1 MWQKINYYLAESK
14 YKYLFF
20 WVLVL
25 VFSASQSSHLYSSNT
40 ELLTVFGIRVT
51 LQILI
56 AYTTIEY
63 LIPKFLNKRKNLL
76 FGLLIFLLLFIGYVI
91 CTAVLKYHLEV
102 NYPSSYVNYLKRFP
116 DLSWY
121 GRLTNVS
128 AFVSRS
134 LNFSY
139 PTFLILVFKLYNEKQ
154 RLSKLNEQKK
164 TAELTALK
172 NQLNPHFL
180 FNTLNNLYALAL
192 KKSDDTT
199 LVIQKLSEILDYILY
214 KCDEEFVL
222 LENEIALIENYL
234 SLEKIRYGDR
244 VKISFEKNITGKE
257 KIAPLLLLTFIE
269 NAFKHGVKEEINQAK
284 IEIEIAKNDD
294 ELAFSIKNTKPKG
307 IETVE
312 EKKSIG
318 LQNIK
323 KQLDLLYPKAYDLI
337 IQNQPTSFSANL
349 KLSIV

>member
-20 WVLVL
+20 WMLIF
-25 VFSASQSSHLYSSNT
+25 VFSASHSSYLYSSNI
-40 ELLTVFGIRVT
+40 ELFTVYGVRVSV
-51 LQILI
+51 QILV
-56 AYTTIEY
+56 AYTIIEY
-63 LIPKFLNKRKNLL
+63 LIPKFLNKEKNIA
-76 FGLLIFLLLFIGYVI
+76 FGVSVFLLLLLAYAF

-102 NYPSSYVNYLKRFP
+102 LYPETYVNYLKRFP

-121 GRLTNVS
+121 GRMTNFPEIVS
-128 AFVSRS
+128 KS
-134 LNFSY
+134 LNFLY

-214 KCDEEFVL
+214 KCDEDFVL
-222 LENEIALIENYL
+222 LENEIALIENYV

-244 VKISFEKNITGKE
+244 VKISFQKDITGKE

-269 NAFKHGVKEEINQAK
+269 NAFKHGVKEEINQAT
-284 IEIEIAKNDD
+284 IEIEIAKNNE
-294 ELAFSIKNTKPKG
+294 ELNFSIKNTKPKG
-307 IETVE
+307 IEIVE

-323 KQLDLLYPKAYDLI
+323 KQLDLLYPKAYDLM
-337 IQNQPTSFSANL
+337 IQNQPTSFTANL
-349 KLSIV
+349 KLNVL

>member
-1 MWQKINYYLAESK
+1 MWQKINYYLAQSK

-20 WVLVL
+20 WLL
-25 VFSASQSSHLYSSNT
+25 IFMFSASHSSHLYSSSI
-40 ELLTVFGIRVT
+40 ELFTVYGIRVSI
-51 LQILI
+51 QILV
-56 AYTTIEY
+56 AYIIIEH
-63 LIPKFLNKRKNLL
+63 LIPKFLNKEKNIV
-76 FGLLIFLLLFIGYVI
+76 FGVSIFSLLIVAYVC

-102 NYPSSYVNYLKRFP
+102 LYPETYVNYLKRFP

-121 GRLTNVS
+121 GRMTNFSEIVS
-128 AFVSRS
+128 KS
-134 LNFSY
+134 LNFLY
-139 PTFLILVFKLYNEKQ
+139 PTFLILVFKLYNDKQ

-180 FNTLNNLYALAL
+180 FNTLNNLYVLAL

-199 LVIQKLSEILDYILY
+199 MVIQKLSEILDYILY
-214 KCDEEFVL
+214 KCDEEFVP
-222 LENEIALIENYL
+222 LENEVSLIENYL
-234 SLEKIRYGDR
+234 ALEKIRYGDR
-244 VKISFEKNITGKE
+244 AKISFRKNITGKE

-284 IEIEIAKNDD
+284 IEIEISKNDE
-294 ELAFSIKNTKPKG
+294 ELNFSIKNSKPKG
-307 IETVE
+307 IEIVE

-323 KQLDLLYPKAYDLI
+323 KQLDLLYPKAYDLM
-337 IQNQPTSFSANL
+337 IQNQPNSFSANL
-349 KLSIV
+349 KLSIL